1 MEATKQR
8 DFEDFI
14 AVKVKELKHME
25 SEIARKEEEKAEAAQ
40 QLADAMQ
47 ELDDVTK
54 QMEADIEFFDQTKAA
69 CKAKYEEWTQRS
81 NMRMEEMEGIKK
93 ALEIL
98 TSDEARA
105 LLPKAM
111 KPGVETFLQLDST
124 SDESAPQMKAHNV
137 LKEQARRA
145 HSLRLAALAATVR
158 TGAVGHFDAVIK
170 EIDKM
175 IQVLKEEEQDDI
187 KQRDWCKKQYFE
199 NSEEKAELKWLIKN
213 NEAMIVK
220 LDDLIAKLTETLEDT
235 VKEIDATKEQM
246 AKMTEERTDENDA
259 FKAAKKDDEDAIAL
273 LEQAIEALSS
283 YYKKNKIEMGPVQ
296 GSVKLLQEPEFEV
309 SKWQGPDATFS
320 DGGKRKN
327 ESKGIISILT
337 MLKEDLEDEIKN
349 GIKDE
354 ATAQMEYEKQMEA
367 AKKLLE
373 TLAEKKVNLESDI
386 SKTEEQKED
395 EEGKM
400 KANKESL
407 AINEEYKK
415 SITPD
420 CDWMLNSF
428 DERRK
433 KRKAEMNGLVTAKEY
448 LAGAAPP
455 ELIQGSTKFDDGR
468 LESIGFDG
476 DSFLQQR
483 QLIVKRVS

>member
-1 MEATKQR
+1 M
-8 DFEDFI
+8 
-14 AVKVKELKHME
+14 
-25 SEIARKEEEKAEAAQ
+25 
-40 QLADAMQ
+40 
-47 ELDDVTK
+47 
-54 QMEADIEFFDQTKAA
+54 
-69 CKAKYEEWTQRS
+69 
-81 NMRMEEMEGIKK
+81 
-93 ALEIL
+93 
-98 TSDEARA
+98 
-105 LLPKAM
+105 
-111 KPGVETFLQLDST
+111 
-124 SDESAPQMKAHNV
+124 
-137 LKEQARRA
+137 
-145 HSLRLAALAATVR
+145 VR
-158 TGAVGHFDAVIK
+158 TGAVGHFDVVIQ

-175 IQVLKEEEQDDI
+175 IQVLKDEEQDDI

-259 FKAAKKDDEDAIAL
+259 FKEAKKDDEDAIAL
-273 LEQAIEALSS
+273 LEQAIEALSA

-309 SKWQGPDATFS
+309 SKWQAPDATFS

-386 SKTEEQKED
+386 SKTEEQKEE

-400 KANKESL
+400 ATNKESL
-407 AINEEYKK
+407 AINEEQKE
-415 SITPD
+415 
-420 CDWMLNSF
+420 
-428 DERRK
+428 DEEGK
-433 KRKAEMNGLVTAKEY
+433 MAT
-448 LAGAAPP
+448 
-455 ELIQGSTKFDDGR
+455 
-468 LESIGFDG
+468 
-476 DSFLQQR
+476 
-483 QLIVKRVS
+483 

>member
-1 MEATKQR
+1 MKSE
-8 DFEDFI
+8 I
-14 AVKVKELKHME
+14 KVKEANHMK
-25 SEIARKEEEKAEAAQ
+25 SEIKDKEEQKAEAEQ
-40 QLADAMQ
+40 QLADTMQ

-54 QMEADIEFFDQTKAA
+54 QMKADIEFFDQTKAA
-69 CKAKYEEWTQRS
+69 CKAKYEEGTERS
-81 NMRMEEMEGIKK
+81 SMRLEEMEGIKK

-105 LLPKAM
+105 LFAKAI
-111 KPGVETFLQLDST
+111 KPGVETFLQLDGAL
-124 SDESAPQMKAHNV
+124 DESAPQMKAYSV
-137 LKEQARRA
+137 LKEQARKA

-187 KQRDWCKKQYFE
+187 KQRDWGKKNYFE

-213 NEAMIVK
+213 NEAMITK

-235 VKEIDATKEQM
+235 EKEIEATKEQM

-259 FKAAKKDDEDAIAL
+259 FKSAKKDDEDAIAL
-273 LEQAIEALSS
+273 LEQAIEALSA
-283 YYKKNKIEMGPVQ
+283 YYKKNKIDMGPVQ
-296 GSVKLLQEPEFEV
+296 GSVKLLQEPEFGV
-309 SKWQGPDATFS
+309 SKWQAPDATFS
-320 DGGKRKN
+320 DKGKRKN
-327 ESKGIISILT
+327 ESKGIVSILT

-373 TLAEKKVNLESDI
+373 TLHEKKVNLESDI

-400 KANKESL
+400 ATNKESL

-448 LAGAAPP
+448 LTGAAPP
-455 ELIQGSTKFDDGR
+455 ELLQGKFDDG
-468 LESIGFDG
+468 
-476 DSFLQQR
+476 
-483 QLIVKRVS
+483 